1 MTDDPLRDLLIRHL
15 GRIAPDISLDDVD
28 TGADLREEYDIDSMD
43 FMTLITALG
52 KELSLPM
59 PEADYDQ
66 MRSFDDLLAYLHRQS
81 STQAKPT

>member
-1 MTDDPLRDLLIRHL
+1 MTDDEIYALLAKHL
-15 GRIAPDISLDDVD
+15 GRIAPEISLDDID
-28 TGADLREEYDIDSMD
+28 QSADLREEFDIDSMD

-66 MRSFDDLLAYLHRQS
+66 MRSFDDLLGYLRRH
-81 STQAKPT
+81 TA

>member
-1 MTDDPLRDLLIRHL
+1 MTNDPIRALLVKHL
-15 GRIAPDISLDDVD
+15 GRIAPEIPVDDIDRS
-28 TGADLREEYDIDSMD
+28 ADLREEFDIDSRD

-66 MRSFDDLLAYLHRQS
+66 MRSFDELLAYLRSQ
-81 STQAKPT
+81 KV